1 MITCQTC
8 GHANTPGAVFCSQ
21 CATNLRANSGFVNAT
36 YGAAGGHHYATRGT
50 TILVLGILSI
60 VVCSV
65 MGPIAWVM
73 GNEDLRQIDSGSAPP
88 DERGTVQAGRI
99 LGMIATILMIVSIFF
114 VIFIVAAASSA
125 TSRW

>member
-8 GHANTPGAVFCSQ
+8 GHTNTPGAVFCSQ
-21 CATNLRANSGFVNAT
+21 CATNLRAGSGFVNAT
-36 YGAAGGHHYATRGT
+36 YSAAGGAYHYATRGT
-50 TILVLGILSI
+50 TVLVLGILSI

-73 GNEDLRQIDSGSAPP
+73 GNEDLRQIDAGNASPQ
-88 DERGTVQAGRI
+88 ERGTVQAGRI

-114 VIFIVAAASSA
+114 VIFIVAAAGSA
-125 TSRW
+125 SRW